1 MGENE
6 TAAEE
11 EEENP
16 IFDYSKLKAKPNE
29 KGGNFLRR
37 RLSVYLNSQQFG
49 RGGVQF
55 GQLNIPGVSRE
66 LPGRGCPVKM
76 AQDIVNSMLAAQGI
90 D

>member
-29 KGGNFLRR
+29 KVYPLARR
-37 RLSVYLNSQQFG
+37 YQH
-49 RGGVQF
+49 
-55 GQLNIPGVSRE
+55 I
-66 LPGRGCPVKM
+66 
-76 AQDIVNSMLAAQGI
+76 
-90 D
+90 